1 MSLTT
6 KYKYTKFDDMK
17 FDGEYNFYGIIFDA
31 AFPIY
36 LETPIPHY
44 ECILKLIDNTSDI
57 SSEIQ
62 EKNYI
67 SLIIKSQKKEEIPF
81 IHYIGDIIRV
91 IFGTYQN
98 KKKRYVYLNFMNEK
112 IMEKSYWSIYRNN
125 INEPIMCSK
134 RNFSFENYESKL
146 ISSLQ
151 KFYLIKSKEIKYF
164 KKVNLIERNEKGSDN
179 DLLVMIVNK
188 TELEDQLVFDIQDET
203 DGCQLHTYKYF
214 NFVEINDVVRLRSYK
229 VFNSENLVMNAN
241 SNILILNEKSNLYKI
256 FMNNMIDKLMTIN
269 PNIKVEKFIIDNG
282 DSNQDFE
289 TDNYKEENFIVTP
302 LISEKE
308 EDKEK
313 KKHKKPFNKNKAD
326 AFNLGKRRSENIID
340 YRFNMNDIS
349 NKNEQNND
357 DLDNS
362 RTSKKNLKFGSSYDK
377 YLKNLKYNFKVDKN
391 KKSNLFNK
399 TKRNSMFDKK
409 DIFSSYFKN
418 KNEDKNTSQNKN
430 YNYNDYEKPER
441 PDKYDKYDKYD
452 DYDKYDNYNEYNK
465 ENQYDVKG
473 GIDKYDKYYDEYKKN
488 NENNRYDEYEKKV
501 KYDEYPKYDNDY
513 DEKNPNNENDNKN
526 KEDKYKVNDNKEN
539 YDKINIGDEY
549 KEKEDKIKTNKKKI
563 KDKFNTRLSLNKETK
578 YETFKKNITDDK
590 YFKNIMNKKEK
601 SIQGRYKYKYK
612 YIGNRDKNVS
622 EVSDSKQNRWM
633 KKKTN
638 INYSII
644 SRSKNGDFEESQEI
658 SRNTWLKKRL
668 PITGLHKNVFGNSN
682 RNQNTRNNLI
692 KNLKMKRNSLGKTYE
707 KHEFKD
713 FEFDNYKDKLSKSNN
728 FDNDMIKSSI
738 NIIEKKEKNN
748 FNLMKNDNDNDDDAN
763 KLFVNTKKIGS
774 DIYNINYGKIVN
786 KNMYINVYK
795 TEPKNNNN
803 YPENQKFVEKRGNDE
818 NNIYNYTQNYY
829 NIYQDED
836 DDNILGE
843 YGTKLVGKEMLK
855 KNIRDKEERERLS
868 KQNINIYSS
877 I

>member
-1 MSLTT
+1 MNRNRKKTVMPL
-6 KYKYTKFDDMK
+6 
-17 FDGEYNFYGIIFDA
+17 EYQI
-31 AFPIY
+31 
-36 LETPIPHY
+36 E
-44 ECILKLIDNTSDI
+44 
-57 SSEIQ
+57 
-62 EKNYI
+62 
-67 SLIIKSQKKEEIPF
+67 
-81 IHYIGDIIRV
+81 
-91 IFGTYQN
+91 
-98 KKKRYVYLNFMNEK
+98 
-112 IMEKSYWSIYRNN
+112 
-125 INEPIMCSK
+125 
-134 RNFSFENYESKL
+134 SF
-146 ISSLQ
+146 
-151 KFYLIKSKEIKYF
+151 F
-164 KKVNLIERNEKGSDN
+164 KKVLYLNHELITKKIDKNSKPLDIENL
-179 DLLVMIVNK
+179 DLETLIYEGMK
-188 TELEDQLVFDIQDET
+188 RYEEL
-203 DGCQLHTYKYF
+203 
-214 NFVEINDVVRLRSYK
+214 INIFK
-229 VFNSENLVMNAN
+229 INSEKE
-241 SNILILNEKSNLYKI
+241 SKI
-256 FMNNMIDKLMTIN
+256 I
-269 PNIKVEKFIIDNG
+269 
-282 DSNQDFE
+282 
-289 TDNYKEENFIVTP
+289 
-302 LISEKE
+302 EKE

-473 GIDKYDKYYDEYKKN
+473 GIDKYDKYYDEYEKN

-692 KNLKMKRNSLGKTYE
+692 KNLKMKRNSLGKKYE

>member
-1 MSLTT
+1 MNRNRKKTVMPL
-6 KYKYTKFDDMK
+6 
-17 FDGEYNFYGIIFDA
+17 EYQI
-31 AFPIY
+31 
-36 LETPIPHY
+36 E
-44 ECILKLIDNTSDI
+44 
-57 SSEIQ
+57 
-62 EKNYI
+62 
-67 SLIIKSQKKEEIPF
+67 
-81 IHYIGDIIRV
+81 
-91 IFGTYQN
+91 
-98 KKKRYVYLNFMNEK
+98 
-112 IMEKSYWSIYRNN
+112 
-125 INEPIMCSK
+125 
-134 RNFSFENYESKL
+134 SF
-146 ISSLQ
+146 
-151 KFYLIKSKEIKYF
+151 F
-164 KKVNLIERNEKGSDN
+164 KKVLYLNHELITKKIDKNSKPLDIENL
-179 DLLVMIVNK
+179 DLETLIYEGMK
-188 TELEDQLVFDIQDET
+188 RYEEL
-203 DGCQLHTYKYF
+203 
-214 NFVEINDVVRLRSYK
+214 INIFK
-229 VFNSENLVMNAN
+229 INSEKE
-241 SNILILNEKSNLYKI
+241 SKI
-256 FMNNMIDKLMTIN
+256 I
-269 PNIKVEKFIIDNG
+269 
-282 DSNQDFE
+282 
-289 TDNYKEENFIVTP
+289 
-302 LISEKE
+302 EKE

-473 GIDKYDKYYDEYKKN
+473 GIDKYDKYYDEYEKN

>member
-1 MSLTT
+1 MNRNRKKTVMPL
-6 KYKYTKFDDMK
+6 
-17 FDGEYNFYGIIFDA
+17 EYQI
-31 AFPIY
+31 
-36 LETPIPHY
+36 E
-44 ECILKLIDNTSDI
+44 
-57 SSEIQ
+57 
-62 EKNYI
+62 
-67 SLIIKSQKKEEIPF
+67 
-81 IHYIGDIIRV
+81 
-91 IFGTYQN
+91 
-98 KKKRYVYLNFMNEK
+98 
-112 IMEKSYWSIYRNN
+112 
-125 INEPIMCSK
+125 
-134 RNFSFENYESKL
+134 SF
-146 ISSLQ
+146 
-151 KFYLIKSKEIKYF
+151 F
-164 KKVNLIERNEKGSDN
+164 KKVLYLNHELITKKIDKNSKPLDIENL
-179 DLLVMIVNK
+179 DLETLIYEGMK
-188 TELEDQLVFDIQDET
+188 RYEEL
-203 DGCQLHTYKYF
+203 
-214 NFVEINDVVRLRSYK
+214 INIFK
-229 VFNSENLVMNAN
+229 INSEKE
-241 SNILILNEKSNLYKI
+241 SKI
-256 FMNNMIDKLMTIN
+256 I
-269 PNIKVEKFIIDNG
+269 
-282 DSNQDFE
+282 
-289 TDNYKEENFIVTP
+289 
-302 LISEKE
+302 EKE

-473 GIDKYDKYYDEYKKN
+473 GIDKYDKYYDDYEKN

-513 DEKNPNNENDNKN
+513 DEKNPNNEYDNKN

-549 KEKEDKIKTNKKKI
+549 KEKEDKIKTNNKKI

-612 YIGNRDKNVS
+612 YIGNKDKNVS

-692 KNLKMKRNSLGKTYE
+692 KNLKMKRNSLGKKYE

-728 FDNDMIKSSI
+728 FDNNMIKSSI

>member
-1 MSLTT
+1 MNRNRKKTVMPL
-6 KYKYTKFDDMK
+6 
-17 FDGEYNFYGIIFDA
+17 EYQI
-31 AFPIY
+31 
-36 LETPIPHY
+36 E
-44 ECILKLIDNTSDI
+44 
-57 SSEIQ
+57 
-62 EKNYI
+62 
-67 SLIIKSQKKEEIPF
+67 
-81 IHYIGDIIRV
+81 
-91 IFGTYQN
+91 
-98 KKKRYVYLNFMNEK
+98 
-112 IMEKSYWSIYRNN
+112 
-125 INEPIMCSK
+125 
-134 RNFSFENYESKL
+134 SF
-146 ISSLQ
+146 
-151 KFYLIKSKEIKYF
+151 F
-164 KKVNLIERNEKGSDN
+164 KKVLYLNHELITKKIDKNSKPLDIENL
-179 DLLVMIVNK
+179 DLETLIYEGMK
-188 TELEDQLVFDIQDET
+188 RYEEL
-203 DGCQLHTYKYF
+203 
-214 NFVEINDVVRLRSYK
+214 INIFK
-229 VFNSENLVMNAN
+229 INSEKE
-241 SNILILNEKSNLYKI
+241 SKI
-256 FMNNMIDKLMTIN
+256 I
-269 PNIKVEKFIIDNG
+269 
-282 DSNQDFE
+282 
-289 TDNYKEENFIVTP
+289 
-302 LISEKE
+302 EKE

-349 NKNEQNND
+349 NKNEQIND

-418 KNEDKNTSQNKN
+418 KNEDKNTSQNKI

-473 GIDKYDKYYDEYKKN
+473 GIDKYDKYYDDYEKN

-612 YIGNRDKNVS
+612 YIGNKDKNVS

-692 KNLKMKRNSLGKTYE
+692 KNLKMKRNSLGKRYE

>member
-1 MSLTT
+1 MPL
-6 KYKYTKFDDMK
+6 
-17 FDGEYNFYGIIFDA
+17 EYQI
-31 AFPIY
+31 
-36 LETPIPHY
+36 E
-44 ECILKLIDNTSDI
+44 
-57 SSEIQ
+57 
-62 EKNYI
+62 
-67 SLIIKSQKKEEIPF
+67 
-81 IHYIGDIIRV
+81 
-91 IFGTYQN
+91 
-98 KKKRYVYLNFMNEK
+98 
-112 IMEKSYWSIYRNN
+112 
-125 INEPIMCSK
+125 
-134 RNFSFENYESKL
+134 SF
-146 ISSLQ
+146 
-151 KFYLIKSKEIKYF
+151 F
-164 KKVNLIERNEKGSDN
+164 KKVLYLNHELITKKIDKNSKPLDIENL
-179 DLLVMIVNK
+179 DLETLIYEGMK
-188 TELEDQLVFDIQDET
+188 RYEEL
-203 DGCQLHTYKYF
+203 
-214 NFVEINDVVRLRSYK
+214 INIFK
-229 VFNSENLVMNAN
+229 INSEKE
-241 SNILILNEKSNLYKI
+241 SKI
-256 FMNNMIDKLMTIN
+256 I
-269 PNIKVEKFIIDNG
+269 
-282 DSNQDFE
+282 
-289 TDNYKEENFIVTP
+289 
-302 LISEKE
+302 EKE

-313 KKHKKPFNKNKAD
+313 KKHKKPFNKNKPD

-349 NKNEQNND
+349 NKNEQIND

-391 KKSNLFNK
+391 NKSNLFNK

-473 GIDKYDKYYDEYKKN
+473 GIDKYDKYYDEYEKN

-692 KNLKMKRNSLGKTYE
+692 KNLKMKRNSLGKKYE

-818 NNIYNYTQNYY
+818 NNIYNYTQNYC

>member
-1 MSLTT
+1 MNRNRKKTVMPL
-6 KYKYTKFDDMK
+6 
-17 FDGEYNFYGIIFDA
+17 EYQI
-31 AFPIY
+31 
-36 LETPIPHY
+36 E
-44 ECILKLIDNTSDI
+44 
-57 SSEIQ
+57 
-62 EKNYI
+62 
-67 SLIIKSQKKEEIPF
+67 
-81 IHYIGDIIRV
+81 
-91 IFGTYQN
+91 
-98 KKKRYVYLNFMNEK
+98 
-112 IMEKSYWSIYRNN
+112 
-125 INEPIMCSK
+125 
-134 RNFSFENYESKL
+134 SF
-146 ISSLQ
+146 
-151 KFYLIKSKEIKYF
+151 F
-164 KKVNLIERNEKGSDN
+164 KKVLYLNHELITKKIDKNSKPLDIENL
-179 DLLVMIVNK
+179 DLETLIYEGMK
-188 TELEDQLVFDIQDET
+188 RYEEL
-203 DGCQLHTYKYF
+203 
-214 NFVEINDVVRLRSYK
+214 INIFK
-229 VFNSENLVMNAN
+229 INSEKE
-241 SNILILNEKSNLYKI
+241 SKI
-256 FMNNMIDKLMTIN
+256 I
-269 PNIKVEKFIIDNG
+269 
-282 DSNQDFE
+282 
-289 TDNYKEENFIVTP
+289 
-302 LISEKE
+302 EKE
-308 EDKEK
+308 EDKKK

-473 GIDKYDKYYDEYKKN
+473 GIDKYDKYYDEYEKN

-682 RNQNTRNNLI
+682 RNKNTRNNLI
-692 KNLKMKRNSLGKTYE
+692 KNLKMKRNSLGKKYE

>member
-1 MSLTT
+1 MNRNRKKTVMPL
-6 KYKYTKFDDMK
+6 
-17 FDGEYNFYGIIFDA
+17 EYQI
-31 AFPIY
+31 
-36 LETPIPHY
+36 E
-44 ECILKLIDNTSDI
+44 
-57 SSEIQ
+57 
-62 EKNYI
+62 
-67 SLIIKSQKKEEIPF
+67 
-81 IHYIGDIIRV
+81 
-91 IFGTYQN
+91 
-98 KKKRYVYLNFMNEK
+98 
-112 IMEKSYWSIYRNN
+112 
-125 INEPIMCSK
+125 
-134 RNFSFENYESKL
+134 SF
-146 ISSLQ
+146 
-151 KFYLIKSKEIKYF
+151 F
-164 KKVNLIERNEKGSDN
+164 KKVLYLNHELITKKIDKNSKPLDIENL
-179 DLLVMIVNK
+179 DLETLIYEGMK
-188 TELEDQLVFDIQDET
+188 RYEEL
-203 DGCQLHTYKYF
+203 
-214 NFVEINDVVRLRSYK
+214 INIFK
-229 VFNSENLVMNAN
+229 INSEKE
-241 SNILILNEKSNLYKI
+241 SKI
-256 FMNNMIDKLMTIN
+256 I
-269 PNIKVEKFIIDNG
+269 
-282 DSNQDFE
+282 
-289 TDNYKEENFIVTP
+289 
-302 LISEKE
+302 EKE

-357 DLDNS
+357 NLDNS

-473 GIDKYDKYYDEYKKN
+473 GIDKYDKYYDEYEKN

-682 RNQNTRNNLI
+682 RNKNTRNNLI
-692 KNLKMKRNSLGKTYE
+692 KNLKMKRNSLGKKYE

>member
-1 MSLTT
+1 MNRNRKKTVLPL
-6 KYKYTKFDDMK
+6 
-17 FDGEYNFYGIIFDA
+17 EYQI
-31 AFPIY
+31 
-36 LETPIPHY
+36 E
-44 ECILKLIDNTSDI
+44 
-57 SSEIQ
+57 
-62 EKNYI
+62 
-67 SLIIKSQKKEEIPF
+67 
-81 IHYIGDIIRV
+81 
-91 IFGTYQN
+91 
-98 KKKRYVYLNFMNEK
+98 
-112 IMEKSYWSIYRNN
+112 
-125 INEPIMCSK
+125 
-134 RNFSFENYESKL
+134 SF
-146 ISSLQ
+146 
-151 KFYLIKSKEIKYF
+151 F
-164 KKVNLIERNEKGSDN
+164 KKVLYLNHELITKKIDKNSKP
-179 DLLVMIVNK
+179 L
-188 TELEDQLVFDIQDET
+188 DI
-203 DGCQLHTYKYF
+203 
-214 NFVEINDVVRLRSYK
+214 
-229 VFNSENLVMNAN
+229 ENLDLETLIYEGMKRYEELI
-241 SNILILNEKSNLYKI
+241 NIFKI
-256 FMNNMIDKLMTIN
+256 N
-269 PNIKVEKFIIDNG
+269 
-282 DSNQDFE
+282 
-289 TDNYKEENFIVTP
+289 
-302 LISEKE
+302 SEKE
-308 EDKEK
+308 GKIIEKEESKENKENKEK
-313 KKHKKPFNKNKAD
+313 KKHKKSFTKNKED
-326 AFNLGKRRSENIID
+326 AFNFGKRRSQNIID
-340 YRFNMNDIS
+340 YRFNMYDKS
-349 NKNEQNND
+349 NKNEQND

-377 YLKNLKYNFKVDKN
+377 YLKDLKYNFKGDKN
-391 KKSNLFNK
+391 RKSNLFNK
-399 TKRNSMFDKK
+399 GKRNSMFDKK

-430 YNYNDYEKPER
+430 YNFNDYEKI
-441 PDKYDKYDKYD
+441 DKDDKYDKYD
-452 DYDKYDNYNEYNK
+452 DYDKYDNYNEINK
-465 ENQYDVKG
+465 ENQYDVKR
-473 GIDKYDKYYDEYKKN
+473 GIDKYDDGYEKN
-488 NENNRYDEYEKKV
+488 NEYNRYDEYEKKV
-501 KYDEYPKYDNDY
+501 KYDEYPNHDINYNEKY
-513 DEKNPNNENDNKN
+513 PTNEYDNKN

-549 KEKEDKIKTNKKKI
+549 KEKEDKIKTNNKKI

-612 YIGNRDKNVS
+612 YIGNKDKNVS

>member
-1 MSLTT
+1 MNRNRKKTVMPL
-6 KYKYTKFDDMK
+6 
-17 FDGEYNFYGIIFDA
+17 EYQI
-31 AFPIY
+31 
-36 LETPIPHY
+36 E
-44 ECILKLIDNTSDI
+44 
-57 SSEIQ
+57 
-62 EKNYI
+62 
-67 SLIIKSQKKEEIPF
+67 
-81 IHYIGDIIRV
+81 
-91 IFGTYQN
+91 
-98 KKKRYVYLNFMNEK
+98 
-112 IMEKSYWSIYRNN
+112 
-125 INEPIMCSK
+125 
-134 RNFSFENYESKL
+134 SF
-146 ISSLQ
+146 
-151 KFYLIKSKEIKYF
+151 F
-164 KKVNLIERNEKGSDN
+164 KKVLYLNHELITKKIDKNSKPLDIENL
-179 DLLVMIVNK
+179 DLETLIYEGMK
-188 TELEDQLVFDIQDET
+188 RYEEL
-203 DGCQLHTYKYF
+203 
-214 NFVEINDVVRLRSYK
+214 INIFK
-229 VFNSENLVMNAN
+229 INSEKE
-241 SNILILNEKSNLYKI
+241 SKI
-256 FMNNMIDKLMTIN
+256 I
-269 PNIKVEKFIIDNG
+269 
-282 DSNQDFE
+282 
-289 TDNYKEENFIVTP
+289 
-302 LISEKE
+302 EKE

-349 NKNEQNND
+349 NKNEQIND

-473 GIDKYDKYYDEYKKN
+473 GIDKYDKYYDDYEKN

-612 YIGNRDKNVS
+612 YIGNKDKNVS

-692 KNLKMKRNSLGKTYE
+692 KNLKMKQNSLGKRYE

-738 NIIEKKEKNN
+738 NIREKKEKNN

>member
-1 MSLTT
+1 MNRNRKKTVMPL
-6 KYKYTKFDDMK
+6 
-17 FDGEYNFYGIIFDA
+17 EYQI
-31 AFPIY
+31 
-36 LETPIPHY
+36 E
-44 ECILKLIDNTSDI
+44 
-57 SSEIQ
+57 
-62 EKNYI
+62 
-67 SLIIKSQKKEEIPF
+67 
-81 IHYIGDIIRV
+81 
-91 IFGTYQN
+91 
-98 KKKRYVYLNFMNEK
+98 
-112 IMEKSYWSIYRNN
+112 
-125 INEPIMCSK
+125 
-134 RNFSFENYESKL
+134 SF
-146 ISSLQ
+146 
-151 KFYLIKSKEIKYF
+151 F
-164 KKVNLIERNEKGSDN
+164 KKVLYLNHELITKKIDKNSKPLNIENL
-179 DLLVMIVNK
+179 DLETLIYEGMK
-188 TELEDQLVFDIQDET
+188 RYEEL
-203 DGCQLHTYKYF
+203 
-214 NFVEINDVVRLRSYK
+214 INIFK
-229 VFNSENLVMNAN
+229 INSEKE
-241 SNILILNEKSNLYKI
+241 SKI
-256 FMNNMIDKLMTIN
+256 I
-269 PNIKVEKFIIDNG
+269 
-282 DSNQDFE
+282 
-289 TDNYKEENFIVTP
+289 
-302 LISEKE
+302 EKE

-473 GIDKYDKYYDEYKKN
+473 GIDKYDKYYDDYEKN

-692 KNLKMKRNSLGKTYE
+692 KNLKMKRNSLGKKYE

-748 FNLMKNDNDNDDDAN
+748 LNLMKNDNDNDDDAN
-763 KLFVNTKKIGS
+763 KLFVNKKKIGS

>member
-1 MSLTT
+1 MNRNRKKTVMPL
-6 KYKYTKFDDMK
+6 
-17 FDGEYNFYGIIFDA
+17 EYQI
-31 AFPIY
+31 
-36 LETPIPHY
+36 E
-44 ECILKLIDNTSDI
+44 
-57 SSEIQ
+57 
-62 EKNYI
+62 
-67 SLIIKSQKKEEIPF
+67 
-81 IHYIGDIIRV
+81 
-91 IFGTYQN
+91 
-98 KKKRYVYLNFMNEK
+98 
-112 IMEKSYWSIYRNN
+112 
-125 INEPIMCSK
+125 
-134 RNFSFENYESKL
+134 SF
-146 ISSLQ
+146 
-151 KFYLIKSKEIKYF
+151 F
-164 KKVNLIERNEKGSDN
+164 KKVLYLNHELITKKIDKNSKPLDIENL
-179 DLLVMIVNK
+179 DLETLIYEGMK
-188 TELEDQLVFDIQDET
+188 RYEEL
-203 DGCQLHTYKYF
+203 
-214 NFVEINDVVRLRSYK
+214 INIFK
-229 VFNSENLVMNAN
+229 INSEKE
-241 SNILILNEKSNLYKI
+241 SKI
-256 FMNNMIDKLMTIN
+256 I
-269 PNIKVEKFIIDNG
+269 
-282 DSNQDFE
+282 
-289 TDNYKEENFIVTP
+289 
-302 LISEKE
+302 EKE

-349 NKNEQNND
+349 NKNEQIND

-473 GIDKYDKYYDEYKKN
+473 GIDKYDKYYDDYEKN

-612 YIGNRDKNVS
+612 YIGNKDKNVS

-692 KNLKMKRNSLGKTYE
+692 KNLKMKQNSLGKRYE

>member
-1 MSLTT
+1 MNRNRKKTVMPL
-6 KYKYTKFDDMK
+6 
-17 FDGEYNFYGIIFDA
+17 EYQI
-31 AFPIY
+31 
-36 LETPIPHY
+36 E
-44 ECILKLIDNTSDI
+44 
-57 SSEIQ
+57 
-62 EKNYI
+62 
-67 SLIIKSQKKEEIPF
+67 
-81 IHYIGDIIRV
+81 
-91 IFGTYQN
+91 
-98 KKKRYVYLNFMNEK
+98 
-112 IMEKSYWSIYRNN
+112 
-125 INEPIMCSK
+125 
-134 RNFSFENYESKL
+134 SF
-146 ISSLQ
+146 
-151 KFYLIKSKEIKYF
+151 F
-164 KKVNLIERNEKGSDN
+164 KKVLYLNHELITKKIDKNSKPLDIENL
-179 DLLVMIVNK
+179 DLETLIYEGMK
-188 TELEDQLVFDIQDET
+188 RYEEL
-203 DGCQLHTYKYF
+203 
-214 NFVEINDVVRLRSYK
+214 INIFK
-229 VFNSENLVMNAN
+229 INSEKE
-241 SNILILNEKSNLYKI
+241 SKI
-256 FMNNMIDKLMTIN
+256 I
-269 PNIKVEKFIIDNG
+269 
-282 DSNQDFE
+282 
-289 TDNYKEENFIVTP
+289 
-302 LISEKE
+302 EKE

-473 GIDKYDKYYDEYKKN
+473 GIDKYDKYYDEYEKN

-692 KNLKMKRNSLGKTYE
+692 KNLKMKQNSLGKRYE

>member
-1 MSLTT
+1 MNRNRKKTVMPL
-6 KYKYTKFDDMK
+6 
-17 FDGEYNFYGIIFDA
+17 EYQI
-31 AFPIY
+31 
-36 LETPIPHY
+36 E
-44 ECILKLIDNTSDI
+44 
-57 SSEIQ
+57 
-62 EKNYI
+62 
-67 SLIIKSQKKEEIPF
+67 
-81 IHYIGDIIRV
+81 
-91 IFGTYQN
+91 
-98 KKKRYVYLNFMNEK
+98 
-112 IMEKSYWSIYRNN
+112 
-125 INEPIMCSK
+125 
-134 RNFSFENYESKL
+134 SF
-146 ISSLQ
+146 
-151 KFYLIKSKEIKYF
+151 F
-164 KKVNLIERNEKGSDN
+164 KKVLYLNHELITKKIDKNSKPLDIENL
-179 DLLVMIVNK
+179 DLETLIYEGMK
-188 TELEDQLVFDIQDET
+188 RYEEL
-203 DGCQLHTYKYF
+203 
-214 NFVEINDVVRLRSYK
+214 INIFK
-229 VFNSENLVMNAN
+229 INSEKE
-241 SNILILNEKSNLYKI
+241 SKI
-256 FMNNMIDKLMTIN
+256 I
-269 PNIKVEKFIIDNG
+269 
-282 DSNQDFE
+282 
-289 TDNYKEENFIVTP
+289 
-302 LISEKE
+302 EKE

-357 DLDNS
+357 NLDNS

-391 KKSNLFNK
+391 NKSNLFNK

-473 GIDKYDKYYDEYKKN
+473 GIDKYDKYYDEYEKN

-549 KEKEDKIKTNKKKI
+549 KEKEDKIKTNNKKI

-612 YIGNRDKNVS
+612 YIGNKDKNVS

-644 SRSKNGDFEESQEI
+644 SRSKNGDLEESQEI

-692 KNLKMKRNSLGKTYE
+692 KNLKMKRNSLGKKYE

-818 NNIYNYTQNYY
+818 NNIYNYTQNYC

-868 KQNINIYSS
+868 KPNINIYSS

>member
-1 MSLTT
+1 MNRNRKKTVMPL
-6 KYKYTKFDDMK
+6 
-17 FDGEYNFYGIIFDA
+17 EYQI
-31 AFPIY
+31 
-36 LETPIPHY
+36 E
-44 ECILKLIDNTSDI
+44 
-57 SSEIQ
+57 
-62 EKNYI
+62 
-67 SLIIKSQKKEEIPF
+67 
-81 IHYIGDIIRV
+81 
-91 IFGTYQN
+91 
-98 KKKRYVYLNFMNEK
+98 
-112 IMEKSYWSIYRNN
+112 
-125 INEPIMCSK
+125 
-134 RNFSFENYESKL
+134 SF
-146 ISSLQ
+146 
-151 KFYLIKSKEIKYF
+151 F
-164 KKVNLIERNEKGSDN
+164 KKVLYLNHELITKKIDKNSKPLDIENL
-179 DLLVMIVNK
+179 DLETLIYEGMK
-188 TELEDQLVFDIQDET
+188 RYEEL
-203 DGCQLHTYKYF
+203 
-214 NFVEINDVVRLRSYK
+214 INIFK
-229 VFNSENLVMNAN
+229 INSEKE
-241 SNILILNEKSNLYKI
+241 SKI
-256 FMNNMIDKLMTIN
+256 I
-269 PNIKVEKFIIDNG
+269 
-282 DSNQDFE
+282 
-289 TDNYKEENFIVTP
+289 
-302 LISEKE
+302 EKE

-313 KKHKKPFNKNKAD
+313 KKHKKPINKNKAD

-473 GIDKYDKYYDEYKKN
+473 GIDKYDKYYDEYEKN
-488 NENNRYDEYEKKV
+488 NENNRYHEYENKV

-513 DEKNPNNENDNKN
+513 DEKNPNNEYDNKN

-612 YIGNRDKNVS
+612 YIGNKDKNVS

-692 KNLKMKRNSLGKTYE
+692 KNLKMKRNSLGKKYE

>member
-1 MSLTT
+1 MNRNRKKTVMPL
-6 KYKYTKFDDMK
+6 
-17 FDGEYNFYGIIFDA
+17 EYQI
-31 AFPIY
+31 
-36 LETPIPHY
+36 E
-44 ECILKLIDNTSDI
+44 
-57 SSEIQ
+57 
-62 EKNYI
+62 
-67 SLIIKSQKKEEIPF
+67 
-81 IHYIGDIIRV
+81 
-91 IFGTYQN
+91 
-98 KKKRYVYLNFMNEK
+98 
-112 IMEKSYWSIYRNN
+112 
-125 INEPIMCSK
+125 
-134 RNFSFENYESKL
+134 SF
-146 ISSLQ
+146 
-151 KFYLIKSKEIKYF
+151 F
-164 KKVNLIERNEKGSDN
+164 KKVLYLNHELITKKIDKNSKPLDIENL
-179 DLLVMIVNK
+179 DLETLIYEGMK
-188 TELEDQLVFDIQDET
+188 RYEEL
-203 DGCQLHTYKYF
+203 
-214 NFVEINDVVRLRSYK
+214 INIFK
-229 VFNSENLVMNAN
+229 INSEKE
-241 SNILILNEKSNLYKI
+241 SKI
-256 FMNNMIDKLMTIN
+256 I
-269 PNIKVEKFIIDNG
+269 
-282 DSNQDFE
+282 
-289 TDNYKEENFIVTP
+289 
-302 LISEKE
+302 EKE

-473 GIDKYDKYYDEYKKN
+473 GIDKYDKYYDDYEKN

-612 YIGNRDKNVS
+612 YIGNKDKNVS

-692 KNLKMKRNSLGKTYE
+692 KNLKMKQNSLGKRYE

>member
-1 MSLTT
+1 MNRNRKKTVMPL
-6 KYKYTKFDDMK
+6 
-17 FDGEYNFYGIIFDA
+17 EYQI
-31 AFPIY
+31 
-36 LETPIPHY
+36 E
-44 ECILKLIDNTSDI
+44 
-57 SSEIQ
+57 
-62 EKNYI
+62 
-67 SLIIKSQKKEEIPF
+67 
-81 IHYIGDIIRV
+81 
-91 IFGTYQN
+91 
-98 KKKRYVYLNFMNEK
+98 
-112 IMEKSYWSIYRNN
+112 
-125 INEPIMCSK
+125 
-134 RNFSFENYESKL
+134 SF
-146 ISSLQ
+146 
-151 KFYLIKSKEIKYF
+151 F
-164 KKVNLIERNEKGSDN
+164 KKVLYLNHELITKKIDKNSKPLDIENL
-179 DLLVMIVNK
+179 DLETLIYEGMK
-188 TELEDQLVFDIQDET
+188 RYEEL
-203 DGCQLHTYKYF
+203 
-214 NFVEINDVVRLRSYK
+214 INIFK
-229 VFNSENLVMNAN
+229 INSEKE
-241 SNILILNEKSNLYKI
+241 SKI
-256 FMNNMIDKLMTIN
+256 I
-269 PNIKVEKFIIDNG
+269 
-282 DSNQDFE
+282 
-289 TDNYKEENFIVTP
+289 
-302 LISEKE
+302 EKE

-612 YIGNRDKNVS
+612 YIGNKDKNVS

-682 RNQNTRNNLI
+682 RNQNNRNNLI
-692 KNLKMKRNSLGKTYE
+692 KNLKMKRNSLGKKYE

-713 FEFDNYKDKLSKSNN
+713 FEFDNNKDKLSKSNN

>member
-1 MSLTT
+1 MNRNRKKTVMPL
-6 KYKYTKFDDMK
+6 
-17 FDGEYNFYGIIFDA
+17 EYQI
-31 AFPIY
+31 
-36 LETPIPHY
+36 E
-44 ECILKLIDNTSDI
+44 
-57 SSEIQ
+57 
-62 EKNYI
+62 
-67 SLIIKSQKKEEIPF
+67 
-81 IHYIGDIIRV
+81 
-91 IFGTYQN
+91 
-98 KKKRYVYLNFMNEK
+98 
-112 IMEKSYWSIYRNN
+112 
-125 INEPIMCSK
+125 
-134 RNFSFENYESKL
+134 SF
-146 ISSLQ
+146 
-151 KFYLIKSKEIKYF
+151 F
-164 KKVNLIERNEKGSDN
+164 KKVLYLNHELITKKIDKNSKPLDIENL
-179 DLLVMIVNK
+179 DLETLIYEGMK
-188 TELEDQLVFDIQDET
+188 RYEEL
-203 DGCQLHTYKYF
+203 
-214 NFVEINDVVRLRSYK
+214 INIFK
-229 VFNSENLVMNAN
+229 INSEKE
-241 SNILILNEKSNLYKI
+241 SKI
-256 FMNNMIDKLMTIN
+256 I
-269 PNIKVEKFIIDNG
+269 
-282 DSNQDFE
+282 
-289 TDNYKEENFIVTP
+289 
-302 LISEKE
+302 EKE

-473 GIDKYDKYYDEYKKN
+473 GIDKYDKYYDDYEKN

-612 YIGNRDKNVS
+612 YIGNKDKNVS

-692 KNLKMKRNSLGKTYE
+692 KNLKMKQNSLGKRYE

-713 FEFDNYKDKLSKSNN
+713 FEFDNYKDKLYKSNN
-728 FDNDMIKSSI
+728 FDNDMIKTSI

>member
-1 MSLTT
+1 MPL
-6 KYKYTKFDDMK
+6 
-17 FDGEYNFYGIIFDA
+17 EYQI
-31 AFPIY
+31 
-36 LETPIPHY
+36 E
-44 ECILKLIDNTSDI
+44 
-57 SSEIQ
+57 
-62 EKNYI
+62 
-67 SLIIKSQKKEEIPF
+67 
-81 IHYIGDIIRV
+81 
-91 IFGTYQN
+91 
-98 KKKRYVYLNFMNEK
+98 
-112 IMEKSYWSIYRNN
+112 
-125 INEPIMCSK
+125 
-134 RNFSFENYESKL
+134 SF
-146 ISSLQ
+146 
-151 KFYLIKSKEIKYF
+151 F
-164 KKVNLIERNEKGSDN
+164 KKVLYLNHELITKKIDKNSKPLDIENL
-179 DLLVMIVNK
+179 DLETLIYEGMK
-188 TELEDQLVFDIQDET
+188 RYEEL
-203 DGCQLHTYKYF
+203 
-214 NFVEINDVVRLRSYK
+214 INIFK
-229 VFNSENLVMNAN
+229 INSEKE
-241 SNILILNEKSNLYKI
+241 SKI
-256 FMNNMIDKLMTIN
+256 I
-269 PNIKVEKFIIDNG
+269 
-282 DSNQDFE
+282 
-289 TDNYKEENFIVTP
+289 
-302 LISEKE
+302 EKE

-473 GIDKYDKYYDEYKKN
+473 GIDKYDKYYDEYEKN

>member
-1 MSLTT
+1 MNRNRKKTVMPL
-6 KYKYTKFDDMK
+6 
-17 FDGEYNFYGIIFDA
+17 EYQI
-31 AFPIY
+31 
-36 LETPIPHY
+36 E
-44 ECILKLIDNTSDI
+44 
-57 SSEIQ
+57 
-62 EKNYI
+62 
-67 SLIIKSQKKEEIPF
+67 
-81 IHYIGDIIRV
+81 
-91 IFGTYQN
+91 
-98 KKKRYVYLNFMNEK
+98 
-112 IMEKSYWSIYRNN
+112 
-125 INEPIMCSK
+125 
-134 RNFSFENYESKL
+134 SF
-146 ISSLQ
+146 
-151 KFYLIKSKEIKYF
+151 F
-164 KKVNLIERNEKGSDN
+164 KKVLYLNHELITKKIDKNSKPLDIENL
-179 DLLVMIVNK
+179 DLETLIYEGMK
-188 TELEDQLVFDIQDET
+188 RYEEL
-203 DGCQLHTYKYF
+203 
-214 NFVEINDVVRLRSYK
+214 INIFK
-229 VFNSENLVMNAN
+229 INSEKE
-241 SNILILNEKSNLYKI
+241 SKI
-256 FMNNMIDKLMTIN
+256 I
-269 PNIKVEKFIIDNG
+269 
-282 DSNQDFE
+282 
-289 TDNYKEENFIVTP
+289 
-302 LISEKE
+302 EKE

-473 GIDKYDKYYDEYKKN
+473 GIDKYDKYYDEYEKN

-612 YIGNRDKNVS
+612 YIGNKDKNVS

-692 KNLKMKRNSLGKTYE
+692 KNLKMKQNSLGKRYE

>member
-1 MSLTT
+1 MNRNRKKTVMPL
-6 KYKYTKFDDMK
+6 
-17 FDGEYNFYGIIFDA
+17 EYQI
-31 AFPIY
+31 
-36 LETPIPHY
+36 E
-44 ECILKLIDNTSDI
+44 
-57 SSEIQ
+57 
-62 EKNYI
+62 
-67 SLIIKSQKKEEIPF
+67 
-81 IHYIGDIIRV
+81 
-91 IFGTYQN
+91 
-98 KKKRYVYLNFMNEK
+98 
-112 IMEKSYWSIYRNN
+112 
-125 INEPIMCSK
+125 
-134 RNFSFENYESKL
+134 SF
-146 ISSLQ
+146 
-151 KFYLIKSKEIKYF
+151 F
-164 KKVNLIERNEKGSDN
+164 KKVLYLNHELITKKIDKNSKPLDIENL
-179 DLLVMIVNK
+179 DLETLIYEGMK
-188 TELEDQLVFDIQDET
+188 RYEEL
-203 DGCQLHTYKYF
+203 
-214 NFVEINDVVRLRSYK
+214 INIFK
-229 VFNSENLVMNAN
+229 INSEKE
-241 SNILILNEKSNLYKI
+241 SKI
-256 FMNNMIDKLMTIN
+256 I
-269 PNIKVEKFIIDNG
+269 
-282 DSNQDFE
+282 
-289 TDNYKEENFIVTP
+289 
-302 LISEKE
+302 EKE

-430 YNYNDYEKPER
+430 YNYNDNEKPER

-473 GIDKYDKYYDEYKKN
+473 GIDKYDKYYDDYEKN

-612 YIGNRDKNVS
+612 YIGNKDKNVS

-682 RNQNTRNNLI
+682 RNQNNRNNLI

>member
-1 MSLTT
+1 MNRNRKKTVMPL
-6 KYKYTKFDDMK
+6 
-17 FDGEYNFYGIIFDA
+17 EYQI
-31 AFPIY
+31 
-36 LETPIPHY
+36 E
-44 ECILKLIDNTSDI
+44 
-57 SSEIQ
+57 
-62 EKNYI
+62 
-67 SLIIKSQKKEEIPF
+67 
-81 IHYIGDIIRV
+81 
-91 IFGTYQN
+91 
-98 KKKRYVYLNFMNEK
+98 
-112 IMEKSYWSIYRNN
+112 
-125 INEPIMCSK
+125 
-134 RNFSFENYESKL
+134 SF
-146 ISSLQ
+146 
-151 KFYLIKSKEIKYF
+151 F
-164 KKVNLIERNEKGSDN
+164 KKVLYLNHELITKKIDKNSKPLDIENL
-179 DLLVMIVNK
+179 DLETLIYEGMK
-188 TELEDQLVFDIQDET
+188 RYEEL
-203 DGCQLHTYKYF
+203 
-214 NFVEINDVVRLRSYK
+214 INIFK
-229 VFNSENLVMNAN
+229 INSEKE
-241 SNILILNEKSNLYKI
+241 SKI
-256 FMNNMIDKLMTIN
+256 I
-269 PNIKVEKFIIDNG
+269 
-282 DSNQDFE
+282 
-289 TDNYKEENFIVTP
+289 
-302 LISEKE
+302 EKE

-473 GIDKYDKYYDEYKKN
+473 GIDKYDKYYDEYEKN

-612 YIGNRDKNVS
+612 YIGNKDKNVS

-692 KNLKMKRNSLGKTYE
+692 KNLKMKRNSLGKKYE

>member
-1 MSLTT
+1 MPL
-6 KYKYTKFDDMK
+6 
-17 FDGEYNFYGIIFDA
+17 EYQI
-31 AFPIY
+31 
-36 LETPIPHY
+36 E
-44 ECILKLIDNTSDI
+44 
-57 SSEIQ
+57 
-62 EKNYI
+62 
-67 SLIIKSQKKEEIPF
+67 
-81 IHYIGDIIRV
+81 
-91 IFGTYQN
+91 
-98 KKKRYVYLNFMNEK
+98 
-112 IMEKSYWSIYRNN
+112 
-125 INEPIMCSK
+125 
-134 RNFSFENYESKL
+134 SF
-146 ISSLQ
+146 
-151 KFYLIKSKEIKYF
+151 F
-164 KKVNLIERNEKGSDN
+164 KKVLYLNHELITKKIDKNSKPLDIENL
-179 DLLVMIVNK
+179 DLETLIYEGMK
-188 TELEDQLVFDIQDET
+188 RYEEL
-203 DGCQLHTYKYF
+203 
-214 NFVEINDVVRLRSYK
+214 INIFK
-229 VFNSENLVMNAN
+229 INSEKE
-241 SNILILNEKSNLYKI
+241 SKI
-256 FMNNMIDKLMTIN
+256 I
-269 PNIKVEKFIIDNG
+269 
-282 DSNQDFE
+282 
-289 TDNYKEENFIVTP
+289 
-302 LISEKE
+302 EKE

-349 NKNEQNND
+349 NKNEQIND

-473 GIDKYDKYYDEYKKN
+473 GIDKYDKYYDEYEKN

-692 KNLKMKRNSLGKTYE
+692 KNLKMKQNSLGKRYE

>member
-1 MSLTT
+1 MNRNRKKTVMPL
-6 KYKYTKFDDMK
+6 
-17 FDGEYNFYGIIFDA
+17 EYQI
-31 AFPIY
+31 
-36 LETPIPHY
+36 E
-44 ECILKLIDNTSDI
+44 
-57 SSEIQ
+57 
-62 EKNYI
+62 
-67 SLIIKSQKKEEIPF
+67 
-81 IHYIGDIIRV
+81 
-91 IFGTYQN
+91 
-98 KKKRYVYLNFMNEK
+98 
-112 IMEKSYWSIYRNN
+112 
-125 INEPIMCSK
+125 
-134 RNFSFENYESKL
+134 SF
-146 ISSLQ
+146 
-151 KFYLIKSKEIKYF
+151 F
-164 KKVNLIERNEKGSDN
+164 KKVLYLNHELITKKIDKNSKPLDVENL
-179 DLLVMIVNK
+179 DLETLIYEGMK
-188 TELEDQLVFDIQDET
+188 RYEEL
-203 DGCQLHTYKYF
+203 
-214 NFVEINDVVRLRSYK
+214 INIFK
-229 VFNSENLVMNAN
+229 INSEKE
-241 SNILILNEKSNLYKI
+241 SKI
-256 FMNNMIDKLMTIN
+256 I
-269 PNIKVEKFIIDNG
+269 
-282 DSNQDFE
+282 
-289 TDNYKEENFIVTP
+289 
-302 LISEKE
+302 EKE

-473 GIDKYDKYYDEYKKN
+473 GIDKYDKYYDEYEKN

-513 DEKNPNNENDNKN
+513 DEKNPNNEYDNKN

>member
-1 MSLTT
+1 MPL
-6 KYKYTKFDDMK
+6 
-17 FDGEYNFYGIIFDA
+17 EYQI
-31 AFPIY
+31 
-36 LETPIPHY
+36 E
-44 ECILKLIDNTSDI
+44 
-57 SSEIQ
+57 
-62 EKNYI
+62 
-67 SLIIKSQKKEEIPF
+67 
-81 IHYIGDIIRV
+81 
-91 IFGTYQN
+91 
-98 KKKRYVYLNFMNEK
+98 
-112 IMEKSYWSIYRNN
+112 
-125 INEPIMCSK
+125 
-134 RNFSFENYESKL
+134 SF
-146 ISSLQ
+146 
-151 KFYLIKSKEIKYF
+151 F
-164 KKVNLIERNEKGSDN
+164 KKVLYLNHELITKKIDKNSKPLDIENL
-179 DLLVMIVNK
+179 DLETLIYEGMK
-188 TELEDQLVFDIQDET
+188 RYEEL
-203 DGCQLHTYKYF
+203 
-214 NFVEINDVVRLRSYK
+214 INIFK
-229 VFNSENLVMNAN
+229 INSEKE
-241 SNILILNEKSNLYKI
+241 SKI
-256 FMNNMIDKLMTIN
+256 I
-269 PNIKVEKFIIDNG
+269 
-282 DSNQDFE
+282 
-289 TDNYKEENFIVTP
+289 
-302 LISEKE
+302 EKE

-349 NKNEQNND
+349 NKNEQIND

-441 PDKYDKYDKYD
+441 PDKYDKYNKYD

-473 GIDKYDKYYDEYKKN
+473 GIDKYDKYYDEYEKN

-612 YIGNRDKNVS
+612 YIGNKDKNVS

-692 KNLKMKRNSLGKTYE
+692 KNLKMKRNSLGKKYE

>member
-1 MSLTT
+1 MPL
-6 KYKYTKFDDMK
+6 
-17 FDGEYNFYGIIFDA
+17 EYQI
-31 AFPIY
+31 
-36 LETPIPHY
+36 E
-44 ECILKLIDNTSDI
+44 
-57 SSEIQ
+57 
-62 EKNYI
+62 
-67 SLIIKSQKKEEIPF
+67 
-81 IHYIGDIIRV
+81 
-91 IFGTYQN
+91 
-98 KKKRYVYLNFMNEK
+98 
-112 IMEKSYWSIYRNN
+112 
-125 INEPIMCSK
+125 
-134 RNFSFENYESKL
+134 SF
-146 ISSLQ
+146 
-151 KFYLIKSKEIKYF
+151 F
-164 KKVNLIERNEKGSDN
+164 KKVLYLNHELITKKIDKNSKPLDIENL
-179 DLLVMIVNK
+179 DLETLIYEGMK
-188 TELEDQLVFDIQDET
+188 RYEEL
-203 DGCQLHTYKYF
+203 
-214 NFVEINDVVRLRSYK
+214 INIFK
-229 VFNSENLVMNAN
+229 INSEKE
-241 SNILILNEKSNLYKI
+241 SKI
-256 FMNNMIDKLMTIN
+256 I
-269 PNIKVEKFIIDNG
+269 
-282 DSNQDFE
+282 
-289 TDNYKEENFIVTP
+289 
-302 LISEKE
+302 EKE

-377 YLKNLKYNFKVDKN
+377 YLKNLKYNFKVEKN

-473 GIDKYDKYYDEYKKN
+473 GIDKYDKYYDDYEKN

-612 YIGNRDKNVS
+612 YIGNKDKNVS

-692 KNLKMKRNSLGKTYE
+692 KNLKMKRNSLGKKYE

-748 FNLMKNDNDNDDDAN
+748 LNLMKNDNDNDDDAN

-795 TEPKNNNN
+795 TEPKNNN

>member
-1 MSLTT
+1 MNRNRKKTVMPL
-6 KYKYTKFDDMK
+6 
-17 FDGEYNFYGIIFDA
+17 EYQI
-31 AFPIY
+31 
-36 LETPIPHY
+36 E
-44 ECILKLIDNTSDI
+44 
-57 SSEIQ
+57 
-62 EKNYI
+62 
-67 SLIIKSQKKEEIPF
+67 
-81 IHYIGDIIRV
+81 
-91 IFGTYQN
+91 
-98 KKKRYVYLNFMNEK
+98 
-112 IMEKSYWSIYRNN
+112 
-125 INEPIMCSK
+125 
-134 RNFSFENYESKL
+134 SF
-146 ISSLQ
+146 
-151 KFYLIKSKEIKYF
+151 F
-164 KKVNLIERNEKGSDN
+164 KKVLYLNHELITKKIDKNSKPLDIENL
-179 DLLVMIVNK
+179 DLETLIYEGMK
-188 TELEDQLVFDIQDET
+188 RYEEL
-203 DGCQLHTYKYF
+203 
-214 NFVEINDVVRLRSYK
+214 INIFK
-229 VFNSENLVMNAN
+229 INSEKE
-241 SNILILNEKSNLYKI
+241 SKI
-256 FMNNMIDKLMTIN
+256 I
-269 PNIKVEKFIIDNG
+269 
-282 DSNQDFE
+282 
-289 TDNYKEENFIVTP
+289 
-302 LISEKE
+302 EKE

-473 GIDKYDKYYDEYKKN
+473 GIDKYDKYYDDYEKN

-612 YIGNRDKNVS
+612 YIGNKDKNVS

>member
-1 MSLTT
+1 MPL
-6 KYKYTKFDDMK
+6 
-17 FDGEYNFYGIIFDA
+17 EYQI
-31 AFPIY
+31 
-36 LETPIPHY
+36 E
-44 ECILKLIDNTSDI
+44 
-57 SSEIQ
+57 
-62 EKNYI
+62 
-67 SLIIKSQKKEEIPF
+67 
-81 IHYIGDIIRV
+81 
-91 IFGTYQN
+91 
-98 KKKRYVYLNFMNEK
+98 
-112 IMEKSYWSIYRNN
+112 
-125 INEPIMCSK
+125 
-134 RNFSFENYESKL
+134 SF
-146 ISSLQ
+146 
-151 KFYLIKSKEIKYF
+151 F
-164 KKVNLIERNEKGSDN
+164 KKVLYLNHELITKKIDKNSKPLDIENL
-179 DLLVMIVNK
+179 DLETLIYEGMK
-188 TELEDQLVFDIQDET
+188 RYEEL
-203 DGCQLHTYKYF
+203 
-214 NFVEINDVVRLRSYK
+214 INIFK
-229 VFNSENLVMNAN
+229 INSEKE
-241 SNILILNEKSNLYKI
+241 SKI
-256 FMNNMIDKLMTIN
+256 I
-269 PNIKVEKFIIDNG
+269 
-282 DSNQDFE
+282 
-289 TDNYKEENFIVTP
+289 
-302 LISEKE
+302 EKE

>member
-1 MSLTT
+1 MNRNRKKTVMPL
-6 KYKYTKFDDMK
+6 
-17 FDGEYNFYGIIFDA
+17 EYQI
-31 AFPIY
+31 
-36 LETPIPHY
+36 E
-44 ECILKLIDNTSDI
+44 
-57 SSEIQ
+57 
-62 EKNYI
+62 
-67 SLIIKSQKKEEIPF
+67 
-81 IHYIGDIIRV
+81 
-91 IFGTYQN
+91 
-98 KKKRYVYLNFMNEK
+98 
-112 IMEKSYWSIYRNN
+112 
-125 INEPIMCSK
+125 
-134 RNFSFENYESKL
+134 SF
-146 ISSLQ
+146 
-151 KFYLIKSKEIKYF
+151 F
-164 KKVNLIERNEKGSDN
+164 KKVLYLNHELITKKIDKNSKPLDIENL
-179 DLLVMIVNK
+179 DLETLIYEGMK
-188 TELEDQLVFDIQDET
+188 RYEEL
-203 DGCQLHTYKYF
+203 
-214 NFVEINDVVRLRSYK
+214 INIFK
-229 VFNSENLVMNAN
+229 INSEKE
-241 SNILILNEKSNLYKI
+241 SKI
-256 FMNNMIDKLMTIN
+256 I
-269 PNIKVEKFIIDNG
+269 
-282 DSNQDFE
+282 
-289 TDNYKEENFIVTP
+289 
-302 LISEKE
+302 EKE

-612 YIGNRDKNVS
+612 YIGNKDKNVS

-692 KNLKMKRNSLGKTYE
+692 KNLKMKRNSLGKKYE

-713 FEFDNYKDKLSKSNN
+713 FEFDNNKDKLSKSNN

>member
-1 MSLTT
+1 MNRNRKKTVMPL
-6 KYKYTKFDDMK
+6 
-17 FDGEYNFYGIIFDA
+17 EYQI
-31 AFPIY
+31 
-36 LETPIPHY
+36 E
-44 ECILKLIDNTSDI
+44 
-57 SSEIQ
+57 
-62 EKNYI
+62 
-67 SLIIKSQKKEEIPF
+67 
-81 IHYIGDIIRV
+81 
-91 IFGTYQN
+91 
-98 KKKRYVYLNFMNEK
+98 
-112 IMEKSYWSIYRNN
+112 
-125 INEPIMCSK
+125 
-134 RNFSFENYESKL
+134 SF
-146 ISSLQ
+146 
-151 KFYLIKSKEIKYF
+151 F
-164 KKVNLIERNEKGSDN
+164 KKVLYLNHELITKKIDKNSKPLNIENL
-179 DLLVMIVNK
+179 DLETLIYEGMK
-188 TELEDQLVFDIQDET
+188 RYEEL
-203 DGCQLHTYKYF
+203 
-214 NFVEINDVVRLRSYK
+214 INIFK
-229 VFNSENLVMNAN
+229 INSEKE
-241 SNILILNEKSNLYKI
+241 SKI
-256 FMNNMIDKLMTIN
+256 I
-269 PNIKVEKFIIDNG
+269 
-282 DSNQDFE
+282 
-289 TDNYKEENFIVTP
+289 
-302 LISEKE
+302 EKE

-473 GIDKYDKYYDEYKKN
+473 GIDKYDKYYDDYEKN

-692 KNLKMKRNSLGKTYE
+692 KNLKMKRNSLGKKYE

-748 FNLMKNDNDNDDDAN
+748 LNLMKNDNDNDDDAN

>member
-1 MSLTT
+1 MNRNRKKTVLPL
-6 KYKYTKFDDMK
+6 
-17 FDGEYNFYGIIFDA
+17 EYQI
-31 AFPIY
+31 
-36 LETPIPHY
+36 E
-44 ECILKLIDNTSDI
+44 
-57 SSEIQ
+57 
-62 EKNYI
+62 
-67 SLIIKSQKKEEIPF
+67 
-81 IHYIGDIIRV
+81 
-91 IFGTYQN
+91 
-98 KKKRYVYLNFMNEK
+98 
-112 IMEKSYWSIYRNN
+112 
-125 INEPIMCSK
+125 
-134 RNFSFENYESKL
+134 SF
-146 ISSLQ
+146 
-151 KFYLIKSKEIKYF
+151 F
-164 KKVNLIERNEKGSDN
+164 KKVLYLNHELITKKIDKNSKPLDIENL
-179 DLLVMIVNK
+179 DLETLIYEGMK
-188 TELEDQLVFDIQDET
+188 RYEEL
-203 DGCQLHTYKYF
+203 
-214 NFVEINDVVRLRSYK
+214 INIFK
-229 VFNSENLVMNAN
+229 INSEKE
-241 SNILILNEKSNLYKI
+241 SKI
-256 FMNNMIDKLMTIN
+256 I
-269 PNIKVEKFIIDNG
+269 
-282 DSNQDFE
+282 
-289 TDNYKEENFIVTP
+289 
-302 LISEKE
+302 EKE

-349 NKNEQNND
+349 NKNEQIND

-473 GIDKYDKYYDEYKKN
+473 GIDKYDKYYDEYEKN
-488 NENNRYDEYEKKV
+488 NKNNRYDEYEKKV
-501 KYDEYPKYDNDY
+501 KYDQYPKYDNDY

-612 YIGNRDKNVS
+612 YIGNKDKNVS

-682 RNQNTRNNLI
+682 RNKNTRNNLI
-692 KNLKMKRNSLGKTYE
+692 KNLKMKQNSLGKKYE

>member
-1 MSLTT
+1 MNRNRKKTVMPL
-6 KYKYTKFDDMK
+6 
-17 FDGEYNFYGIIFDA
+17 EYQI
-31 AFPIY
+31 
-36 LETPIPHY
+36 E
-44 ECILKLIDNTSDI
+44 
-57 SSEIQ
+57 
-62 EKNYI
+62 
-67 SLIIKSQKKEEIPF
+67 
-81 IHYIGDIIRV
+81 
-91 IFGTYQN
+91 
-98 KKKRYVYLNFMNEK
+98 
-112 IMEKSYWSIYRNN
+112 
-125 INEPIMCSK
+125 
-134 RNFSFENYESKL
+134 SF
-146 ISSLQ
+146 
-151 KFYLIKSKEIKYF
+151 F
-164 KKVNLIERNEKGSDN
+164 KKVLYLNHELITKKIDKNSKPLDIENL
-179 DLLVMIVNK
+179 DLETLIYEGMK
-188 TELEDQLVFDIQDET
+188 RYEEL
-203 DGCQLHTYKYF
+203 
-214 NFVEINDVVRLRSYK
+214 INIFK
-229 VFNSENLVMNAN
+229 INSEKE
-241 SNILILNEKSNLYKI
+241 SKI
-256 FMNNMIDKLMTIN
+256 I
-269 PNIKVEKFIIDNG
+269 
-282 DSNQDFE
+282 
-289 TDNYKEENFIVTP
+289 
-302 LISEKE
+302 EKE

-473 GIDKYDKYYDEYKKN
+473 GIDKYDKYYDEYEKN

-692 KNLKMKRNSLGKTYE
+692 KNLKMKRNSLGKKYE

-748 FNLMKNDNDNDDDAN
+748 LNLMKNDNDNDDDAN
-763 KLFVNTKKIGS
+763 KLFVNKKKIGS

>member
-1 MSLTT
+1 MNRNRKKTVMPL
-6 KYKYTKFDDMK
+6 
-17 FDGEYNFYGIIFDA
+17 EYQI
-31 AFPIY
+31 
-36 LETPIPHY
+36 E
-44 ECILKLIDNTSDI
+44 
-57 SSEIQ
+57 
-62 EKNYI
+62 
-67 SLIIKSQKKEEIPF
+67 
-81 IHYIGDIIRV
+81 
-91 IFGTYQN
+91 
-98 KKKRYVYLNFMNEK
+98 
-112 IMEKSYWSIYRNN
+112 
-125 INEPIMCSK
+125 
-134 RNFSFENYESKL
+134 SF
-146 ISSLQ
+146 
-151 KFYLIKSKEIKYF
+151 F
-164 KKVNLIERNEKGSDN
+164 KKVLYLNHELITKKIDKNSKPLDIENL
-179 DLLVMIVNK
+179 DLETLIYEGMK
-188 TELEDQLVFDIQDET
+188 RYEEL
-203 DGCQLHTYKYF
+203 
-214 NFVEINDVVRLRSYK
+214 INIFK
-229 VFNSENLVMNAN
+229 INSEKE
-241 SNILILNEKSNLYKI
+241 SKI
-256 FMNNMIDKLMTIN
+256 I
-269 PNIKVEKFIIDNG
+269 
-282 DSNQDFE
+282 
-289 TDNYKEENFIVTP
+289 
-302 LISEKE
+302 EKE

-473 GIDKYDKYYDEYKKN
+473 GIDKYDKYYDEYEKN

-601 SIQGRYKYKYK
+601 SIQGRYKYKY
-612 YIGNRDKNVS
+612 IGNKDKNVS

-692 KNLKMKRNSLGKTYE
+692 KNLKMKQNSLGKRYE

>member
-1 MSLTT
+1 MNRNRKKTVMPL
-6 KYKYTKFDDMK
+6 
-17 FDGEYNFYGIIFDA
+17 EYQI
-31 AFPIY
+31 
-36 LETPIPHY
+36 E
-44 ECILKLIDNTSDI
+44 
-57 SSEIQ
+57 
-62 EKNYI
+62 
-67 SLIIKSQKKEEIPF
+67 
-81 IHYIGDIIRV
+81 
-91 IFGTYQN
+91 
-98 KKKRYVYLNFMNEK
+98 
-112 IMEKSYWSIYRNN
+112 
-125 INEPIMCSK
+125 
-134 RNFSFENYESKL
+134 SF
-146 ISSLQ
+146 
-151 KFYLIKSKEIKYF
+151 F
-164 KKVNLIERNEKGSDN
+164 KKVLYLNHELITKKIDKNSKPLDIENL
-179 DLLVMIVNK
+179 DLETLIYEGMK
-188 TELEDQLVFDIQDET
+188 RYEEL
-203 DGCQLHTYKYF
+203 
-214 NFVEINDVVRLRSYK
+214 INIFK
-229 VFNSENLVMNAN
+229 INSEKE
-241 SNILILNEKSNLYKI
+241 SKI
-256 FMNNMIDKLMTIN
+256 I
-269 PNIKVEKFIIDNG
+269 
-282 DSNQDFE
+282 
-289 TDNYKEENFIVTP
+289 
-302 LISEKE
+302 EKE

-377 YLKNLKYNFKVDKN
+377 YLKNLKYSFKVDKN

-473 GIDKYDKYYDEYKKN
+473 GIDKYDKYYDEYEKN

-644 SRSKNGDFEESQEI
+644 SRSKNGDLEESQEI